1 MFIRDVL
8 QEHGRR
14 VISIGPE
21 ASVKESLALFVEHN
35 IGSLPVIES
44 SGQLIGIFT
53 ERDVLF
59 GNHHE
64 FERFHDRFIKEV
76 MTPNPITCSPKDTLA
91 VAMGKMARHHVGQLP
106 VVDGSELVGLVSIGD
121 LVKSL
126 YEQVEAENRLLM
138 DYLHGRS

>member
-1 MFIRDVL
+1 MLVRDVL
-8 QEHGRR
+8 QEKGRR

-64 FERFHDRFIKEV
+64 FERFHHRLIKEV

-91 VAMGKMARHHVGQLP
+91 AAMGKMARHHVGQLP
-106 VVDGSELVGLVSIGD
+106 VVDGGELVGLVSIGD

>member
-8 QEHGRR
+8 QEKGRR

-59 GNHHE
+59 GNHQDC
-64 FERFHDRFIKEV
+64 ERFHHRLIKEV

-91 VAMGKMARHHVGQLP
+91 VAMGKMARHQVGQLP

-126 YEQVEAENRLLM
+126 YEQVEAENRHLM
-138 DYLHGRS
+138 DYLYGRS

>member
-64 FERFHDRFIKEV
+64 FERFHHRLIKEV
-76 MTPNPITCSPKDTLA
+76 MTPNPITCSPNDTLA

-106 VVDGSELVGLVSIGD
+106 I
-121 LVKSL
+121 SL
-126 YEQVEAENRLLM
+126 SQKRLPVN
-138 DYLHGRS
+138 

>member
-1 MFIRDVL
+1 MLIRDVL
-8 QEHGRR
+8 TEKGRR

-59 GNHHE
+59 GNHHDLE
-64 FERFHDRFIKEV
+64 QFRHRRIKEV

-91 VAMGKMARHHVGQLP
+91 EAMGKMAQYRVGQLP
-106 VVDGSELVGLVSIGD
+106 VVEGSELVGLVSIGD

-126 YEQVEAENRLLM
+126 CVQLETENKHLM
-138 DYLHGRS
+138 DYLYGRS

>member
-1 MFIRDVL
+1 MLIRDVL
-8 QEHGRR
+8 QEKERR

-64 FERFHDRFIKEV
+64 FERFHHRLIKEV
-76 MTPNPITCSPKDTLA
+76 MTHNPITCSPKDTLA
-91 VAMGKMARHHVGQLP
+91 LAMGKMARHHVGQLP
-106 VVDGSELVGLVSIGD
+106 VVDGGELVGLVSIGD

>member
-1 MFIRDVL
+1 MLIRDVL
-8 QEHGRR
+8 QEKGRR

-35 IGSLPVIES
+35 IGSLPVIEP

-64 FERFHDRFIKEV
+64 FERFHHRLIKEV

-91 VAMGKMARHHVGQLP
+91 AAMGKMARHHVGQLP
-106 VVDGSELVGLVSIGD
+106 VVDGGELVGLVSIGD

>member
-1 MFIRDVL
+1 M
-8 QEHGRR
+8 
-14 VISIGPE
+14 ISIGPE

-59 GNHHE
+59 GNHHDLE
-64 FERFHDRFIKEV
+64 QFRHRRIKEV

-91 VAMGKMARHHVGQLP
+91 EAMGKMAQHRVGQLP
-106 VVDGSELVGLVSIGD
+106 VVEGSELVGLVSIGD

-126 YEQVEAENRLLM
+126 CVQAR
-138 DYLHGRS
+138 D

>member
-1 MFIRDVL
+1 MFIRDIL
-8 QEHGRR
+8 GAKGRP

-21 ASVKESLALFVEHN
+21 QSVKGALALFVEHN
-35 IGSLPVIES
+35 IGSLPVVDA
-44 SGQLIGIFT
+44 SGQLIGIFS

-59 GNHHE
+59 GIHHD
-64 FERFHDRFIKEV
+64 FERFHHRYIKEV
-76 MTPNPITCSPKDTLA
+76 MTSNPITCGPNNTLA
-91 VAMGKMARHHVGQLP
+91 EATGKMARHRVGQLP

-126 YEQVEAENRLLM
+126 YEQVDAENRLLM